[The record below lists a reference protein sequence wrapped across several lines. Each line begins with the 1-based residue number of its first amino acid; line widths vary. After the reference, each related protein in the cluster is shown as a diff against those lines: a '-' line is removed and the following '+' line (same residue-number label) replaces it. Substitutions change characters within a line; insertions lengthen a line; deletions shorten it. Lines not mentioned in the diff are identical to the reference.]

1 MRAYLPITHDELAT
15 FLNSGSKE
23 VESILAPTPFYV
35 GDNSDLDE
43 EEIEYLLSLEAAK
56 ESLELRNAKHAP
68 GITLA
73 IELEPTQVNQVQEK
87 SVTLNSPIKWEQVQ
101 CALLLFPDDEE
112 EELVWFATQEIA
124 PTMGEWK

>member
-1 MRAYLPITHDELAT
+1 MRAYLPINHEELAI
-15 FLNSGSKE
+15 FLNSASKE

-35 GDNSDLDE
+35 GDNSELDE

-56 ESLELRNAKHAP
+56 ESLELRTTKHAP

-73 IELEPTQVNQVQEK
+73 IELEPSQVNQVQEK

-112 EELVWFATQEIA
+112 EELVWFATQEISL
-124 PTMGEWK
+124 TMGEWK